1 MKQSYYFIGIG
12 GIGMSAL
19 ARFLLSRGDLVG
31 GYDRDQTDLC
41 QALINE
47 GAQISYD
54 LNDFSFIEK
63 FSSNLLVIYTAAVT
77 SEHPQLKYALSK
89 GVRTLKRAQFLGEI
103 VQFGKVL
110 AVAGTH
116 GKTTTATFLTHF
128 LKQSNISFTA
138 FLGGIS
144 NDLNSNYYSSGSE
157 YFVVEADEFDRSFL
171 ALHPHASIIT
181 SIEPDHLD
189 IYKDYQAIVDSFTQF
204 ASQTSGALIAHES
217 VKLTRQ
223 ISYGFSP
230 ENDWYITDLELTKSG
245 TNFKIHAKDSSA
257 IAVTVPFYGNHNL
270 LNALAAYIIAEEIVS
285 FEKLIPIFN
294 TLPLAKRRASK
305 LFENNQVVFYDD
317 YAHHPSE
324 IKAMHQLLRSR
335 YQDRSIT
342 AIFQPHLYSRTRDFA
357 NEFTEVLGLFDNVW
371 ILPIYPAREVPIQGV
386 SSELLLNGDSSLELI
401 SKEEVLS
408 RISVKAP
415 EVLVTLGAGDIANLS
430 KSIQKLLEQ

>member
-12 GIGMSAL
+12 GIGISAL
-19 ARFLLSRGDLVG
+19 ARYLLNRGDKVG

-41 QALINE
+41 QALTNE
-47 GAQISYD
+47 GAQIGHD
-54 LNDFSFIEK
+54 LTDFSFIDT
-63 FSSNLLVIYTAAVT
+63 FSNNLLVIYTAAVT

-103 VQFGKVL
+103 VQSGKVL

-128 LKQSNISFTA
+128 LKQSNVSFTA

-171 ALHPHASIIT
+171 ALYPHASIIT

-204 ASQTSGALIAHES
+204 ASQTSGALMVHES
-217 VKLTRQ
+217 VKLKGS

-230 ENDWYITDLELTKSG
+230 ENDGYITDVEFTNSG
-245 TNFKIHAKDSSA
+245 TNFKIHTKEHSTVS
-257 IAVTVPFYGNHNL
+257 VTVPFYGNHNL
-270 LNALAAYIIAEEIVS
+270 LNTLAAYMIAKEIVS
-285 FEKLIPIFN
+285 VEKLVPIFN

-305 LFENNQVVFYDD
+305 LVENDRVVFYDD

-357 NEFTEVLGLFDNVW
+357 KEFTEVLGLFDNVW
-371 ILPIYPAREVPIQGV
+371 ILPIYPAREVPIEGV
-386 SSELLLNGDSSLELI
+386 SSELLLNGDSRLELI
-401 SKEEVLS
+401 TKEDQ
-408 RISVKAP
+408 
-415 EVLVTLGAGDIANLS
+415 LV
-430 KSIQKLLEQ
+430 

>member
-12 GIGMSAL
+12 GIGISAL
-19 ARFLLSRGDLVG
+19 ARYLLNRGDKVG

-41 QALINE
+41 QALTNE
-47 GAQISYD
+47 GAQIGHD
-54 LNDFSFIEK
+54 LTDFSFIDT
-63 FSSNLLVIYTAAVT
+63 FSNNLLVIYTAAVT

-103 VQFGKVL
+103 VQSGKVL

-128 LKQSNISFTA
+128 LKQSNVSFTA

-171 ALHPHASIIT
+171 ALYPHASIIT

-204 ASQTSGALIAHES
+204 ASQTSGALMVHES
-217 VKLTRQ
+217 VKLKGS

-230 ENDWYITDLELTKSG
+230 ENDGYITDVEFTNSG
-245 TNFKIHAKDSSA
+245 TNFKIHTKEHSTVS
-257 IAVTVPFYGNHNL
+257 VTVPFYGNHNL
-270 LNALAAYIIAEEIVS
+270 LNTLAAYMIAKEIVS
-285 FEKLIPIFN
+285 VEKLVPIFN

-305 LFENNQVVFYDD
+305 LVENDRVVFYDD

-324 IKAMHQLLRSR
+324 IQAMHQLLRSR
-335 YQDRSIT
+335 YPNRSIT
-342 AIFQPHLYSRTRDFA
+342 AVFQPNLYSRTRDFA
-357 NEFTEVLGLFDNVW
+357 KEFTEVLGLFDNVW
-371 ILPIYPAREVPIQGV
+371 ILPIYPAREAPIQGV
-386 SSELLLNGDSSLELI
+386 SSELLLNGDSRLESI

-408 RISVKAP
+408 RISMKAP

>member
-19 ARFLLSRGDLVG
+19 VRYLLNRGDVVG
-31 GYDRDQTDLC
+31 GYDRDQTELC
-41 QALINE
+41 QALTSE
-47 GAQISYD
+47 GAQINYD
-54 LNDFSFIEK
+54 LHDFSFIDQ
-63 FSSNLLVIYTAAVT
+63 FSSNLVVVYTAAVT

-89 GVRTLKRAQFLGEI
+89 GVRALKRAQFLGEV
-103 VQFGKVL
+103 VQSGKVL

-128 LKQSNISFTA
+128 LKQSNVSFTA

-144 NDLNSNYYSSGSE
+144 NDLDSNYYSSGSE

-181 SIEPDHLD
+181 SMEPDHLD

-204 ASQTSGALIAHES
+204 ASQTSGMLLAHES
-217 VKLTRQ
+217 VNLTKP

-230 ENDWYITDLELTKSG
+230 ENAWYLTDVELTKSG
-245 TNFKIHAKDSSA
+245 TNFKIHAKDNST
-257 IAVTVPFYGNHNL
+257 ITVRVPFYGNHNL
-270 LNALAAYIIAEEIVS
+270 LNALAAYVMAKEIVS

-335 YQDRSIT
+335 YQNRSIT

-357 NEFTEVLGLFDNVW
+357 KEFTEVLGLFDHVW
-371 ILPIYPAREVPIQGV
+371 ILPIYPAREIPIEGV
-386 SSELLLNGDSSLELI
+386 SSALLLNGDAQLELV

-430 KSIQKLLEQ
+430 KLIQKLLEQ

>member
-19 ARFLLSRGDLVG
+19 ARFLLSRGDVVG

-41 QALINE
+41 QALTNE
-47 GAQISYD
+47 GAQIGYD
-54 LNDFSFIEK
+54 SKDFSFIDT
-63 FSSNLLVIYTAAVT
+63 FSSNLLVIYTAAVG

-103 VQFGKVL
+103 VQSGKVL

-116 GKTTTATFLTHF
+116 GKTTTSTFLTHF
-128 LKQSNISFTA
+128 LKQSNVSFTA

-171 ALHPHASIIT
+171 ALNPHSSIVT

-204 ASQTSGALIAHES
+204 ASQTSGTLMAHES
-217 VKLTRQ
+217 VKLTGS

-230 ENDWYITDLELTKSG
+230 ENEWHITDVELTKSG
-245 TNFKIHAKDSSA
+245 TNFKIHSKDSSA
-257 IAVTVPFYGNHNL
+257 ISVRVPFYGNHNL
-270 LNALAAYIIAEEIVS
+270 LNALAAYMIAKEIVS
-285 FEKLIPIFN
+285 FDKLIPIFN

-305 LFENNQVVFYDD
+305 LVENNQVVFYDD

-324 IKAMHQLLRSR
+324 IKAMYQLLRSR
-335 YQDRSIT
+335 YQNRSIT

-371 ILPIYPAREVPIQGV
+371 ILPIYPAREAPIEGV
-386 SSELLLNGDSSLELI
+386 SSELLLNGDSRLELV

-408 RISVKAP
+408 RLSVKSP